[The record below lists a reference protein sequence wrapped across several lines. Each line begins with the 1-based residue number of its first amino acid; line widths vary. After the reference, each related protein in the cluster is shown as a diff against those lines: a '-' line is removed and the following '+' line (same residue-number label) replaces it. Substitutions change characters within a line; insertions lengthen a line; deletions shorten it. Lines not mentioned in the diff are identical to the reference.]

1 MTLDSNINEKDRSW
15 IPILTTLV
23 LSVLFLVVSSVG
35 WINGLRSF
43 LSYILDPIYTT
54 SANVA
59 TGVEEYFSTLT
70 NIAQFRDEYNQ
81 MKIEIAQYEVDIANY
96 QNLKNE
102 NKELLSQLKLQN
114 KEDEYVQSKV
124 LDRID
129 SDFLIINTG
138 QTDGV
143 QKGNVVLLGNTLIGI
158 VIEVNQYTS
167 KVRLPISKSSFFET
181 YIISSED
188 TSTRNI
194 LSRAV
199 SNGSADGIKI
209 ENIGMNSGVKNGD
222 IVIVNDSKVGE
233 PLILGNIVGLSE
245 DPATTTRSGYVSP
258 ILDYYDLIN
267 VFVKVQNDN

>member
-15 IPILTTLV
+15 LPVLTTLGV
-23 LSVLFLVVSSVG
+23 SVLLLVISSVG
-35 WINGLRSF
+35 WLNGLKSF
-43 LSYILDPIYTT
+43 FSYILDPIYAT

-59 TGVEEYFSTLT
+59 GNIQEYFSTLT
-70 NIAQFRDEYNQ
+70 NISEFRNEYNQ
-81 MKIEIAQYEVDIANY
+81 MKIEIAQYEVDIADY

-102 NKELLSQLKLQN
+102 NDDLRSQLQLQN
-114 KEDEYVQSKV
+114 KEYKYVQSKV

-138 QTDGV
+138 QSDGV
-143 QKGNVVLLGNTLIGI
+143 QKGDVVVFGNTLIGI
-158 VIEVNQYTS
+158 LIEVNQYTS

-181 YIISSED
+181 YIVASDDI
-188 TSTRNI
+188 TQRKV

-199 SNGSADGIKI
+199 SNGSSDGIRI

-222 IVIVNDSKVGE
+222 IVIVNDSKVGDH
-233 PLILGNIVGLSE
+233 LILGNIVGLSE
-245 DPATTTRSGYVSP
+245 DPATTTRTGYVSA

-267 VFVKVQNDN
+267 VFVRIEDGS

>member
-35 WINGLRSF
+35 WINGVRSF

-59 TGVEEYFSTLT
+59 TDVEEYFSTLT

-181 YIISSED
+181 YIISSD
-188 TSTRNI
+188 DISQRNI

-222 IVIVNDSKVGE
+222 IVIVNDSKIGE